1 MENFK
6 NICNYMMPEKILSDI
21 SKLNYLNYDDINVCH
36 YVISQLSY
44 TDNFRIKKGRIISLK
59 SMKEKSL
66 EEVRIFGD
74 DIYSR
79 VQDLLST
86 VPINRCNNIF
96 DFQCRVGYDMDDKNN
111 IIDPNS
117 GKIDCYIV
125 PRYLF
130 EYCIFRLDHE
140 HIHALKETNYEEY
153 KNAFV
158 LGEVIPMFFELI
170 IFDPRNIIRRELVKD
185 RLSSLNITKKNFTFV
200 DEYIQNYGFI
210 SFNSIDGDDY
220 YQQRSI
226 YEYLRTRDGCYL
238 NSFYYAL
245 ILYNMYKENP
255 KKILDFVSRVL
266 KQEITTLDM
275 LNCLGI
281 YGDINGGTFEKELGL
296 IRKLLK

>member
-1 MENFK
+1 MEDFK
-6 NICNYMMPEKILSDI
+6 SLCDFMMPEKLISDI
-21 SKLNYLNYDDINVCH
+21 LKLNYLGDDDLRVCY
-36 YVISQLSY
+36 YVISQLFHI
-44 TDNFRIKKGRIISLK
+44 DNFIMRKGKIISLK
-59 SMKEKSL
+59 NMKEKSL

-74 DIYSR
+74 NIYSR

-96 DFQCRVGYDMDDKNN
+96 DFQCRVSYAKKDESN
-111 IIDPNS
+111 IIDPNT
-117 GKIDCYIV
+117 GRIECYIV

-158 LGEVIPMFFELI
+158 IGEVIPMFFELI
-170 IFDPRNIIRRELVKD
+170 MFDPRNIIKRELVKD
-185 RLSSLNITKKNFTFV
+185 RISSLFITKKNFV
-200 DEYIQNYGFI
+200 SIDAYIQNNVSLNFC
-210 SFNSIDGDDY
+210 NDDSI
-220 YQQRSI
+220 YQQRNI

-238 NSFYYAL
+238 NSFYYAV
-245 ILYNMYKENP
+245 ILYSMYKETP